1 MSMVQLFAIILGLI
15 FGSFLNVLIYRLP
28 RNIFFSK
35 LRSFCPH
42 CEYKIPSYS
51 NIPVISYL
59 FQRGRCAN
67 CENLISLQYP
77 IVELL
82 SALIWWWASINYG
95 LHQGILFIWICSIL
109 VAISIID
116 YKTFIIPFPLIVSAL
131 LGLLVYIFLNT
142 GEWRISAWGGIMGVG
157 YLSLVFLLTSAL
169 FNKQTLGFGDLQ
181 LIAITGMWLG
191 PVNVLLSVFVSAVLA
206 LIMWGFIS
214 LFKGFDR
221 NRAMPFGPYLSGS
234 AIILYVL
241 DIDLLSYLSTF

>member
-1 MSMVQLFAIILGLI
+1 MVQLFAIILGLS
-15 FGSFLNVLIYRLP
+15 FGSFLNVVIYRLP
-28 RNIFFSK
+28 LNMFFSK
-35 LRSFCPH
+35 ARSFCPH
-42 CEYKIPSYS
+42 CKYQIPFYS

-59 FQRGRCAN
+59 FQRGHRAN

-95 LHQGILFIWICSIL
+95 LHQGILFIWVCSIL

-142 GEWRISAWGGIMGVG
+142 GEWRIAIWGGIMGVG

-206 LIMWGFIS
+206 LIMWGVIS